1 MGGGFW
7 IDNQLVIALRVF
19 QIPIGG
25 GESSDKLS
33 HAALHI
39 QYAADFD

>member
-7 IDNQLVIALRVF
+7 IDNQLVIVLRGF
-19 QIPIGG
+19 QIPIG

>member
-1 MGGGFW
+1 MGAVSGLITSLW
-7 IDNQLVIALRVF
+7 IVLWVF
-19 QIPIGG
+19 QIPIG